1 MNVIVIWQSLV
12 VSAYRSFWIHLA
24 QALGG
29 KMTAVVPHEFW
40 ELGGQTVS
48 CAPFSPEWKQ
58 RIDTHVLKAWCP
70 HIQAVWF
77 RGLASVFRTV
87 AQNAAQSMQKA
98 RKNSPTSRNSSTVL
112 IALMEPYSLSA
123 LFVFVLARLFLPRQ
137 TQILFYSLQNIYKE
151 FPLPL
156 KLIQNFVFSRS
167 PHILALSEE
176 VTGVLRRQG
185 YTGNIIRFP
194 LWADS
199 SLFHLLPESTQSR
212 ALNDFPKPER
222 IRVSYCGAVTASK
235 GVPDLVAAF
244 EMLSPAELAGI
255 HFEAAGGGP
264 LLEEVRT
271 RLSALEQR
279 GLSLKLHGPV
289 PATAL
294 PAFFNNTDI
303 LLVPSRTEAHWKE
316 QFGRV
321 IVEAWACGATV
332 IGSNSGEIPVLLSQP
347 DLIFEERNSESVL
360 KTLRHAISLEHSER
374 TRKVNAARAE
384 PFLDTTLA
392 QSFAL
397 ELQKLATAETDSM
410 NRALSRDV
418 LR

>member
-12 VSAYRSFWIHLA
+12 VSAYRSFWIHLSD
-24 QALGG
+24 ALGG

-40 ELGGQTVS
+40 ELGGQTVG
-48 CAPFSPEWKQ
+48 CAPFSDAWKQ
-58 RIDTHVLKAWCP
+58 RIETHVLKVWCP

-77 RGLASVFRTV
+77 RGLASVFRS
-87 AQNAAQSMQKA
+87 AAKNA
-98 RKNSPTSRNSSTVL
+98 SPSQVHALKERPDQTNTSTVL

-123 LFVFVLARLFLPRQ
+123 LVVFVLARMFLPSK

-156 KLIQNFVFSRS
+156 RLIQKFIFSRS
-167 PHILALSEE
+167 PHLLALSDE

-185 YTGNIIRFP
+185 YAGRIIRFP

-212 ALNDFPKPER
+212 ALNDVPKPER

-271 RLSALEQR
+271 RFSALEQR

-294 PAFFNNTDI
+294 QAFFNTTDV
-303 LLVPSRTEAHWKE
+303 LVVPSRTEAHWKE

-347 DLIFEERNSESVL
+347 DLIFEERNSNSL
-360 KTLRHAISLEHSER
+360 LATLRKALALEHSEQ
-374 TRKVNAARAE
+374 TRKLNAARAV

-392 QSFAL
+392 HRFAA
-397 ELQKLATAETDSM
+397 ELQRVTGAE
-410 NRALSRDV
+410 ALTLNPTLSFDNTR
-418 LR
+418 